1 MTDVRLVTLD
11 PGHFHA
17 ALVQKEMYPGVA
29 PTVHVY
35 APPGPDLQAHLD
47 RIAGFNSRADRP
59 TAWQLEVHV
68 GPDPLRQMLAE
79 KKGNVV
85 VLSGRNRGKIDR
97 IVAAVEAGF
106 HVLADKPW
114 VIDAND
120 LPKLKTA
127 LDTADAHGLVAYDIM
142 TERYEITS
150 LLQRELINSPEVFG
164 SALPGTLAEPG
175 VYMESVHFLLKTV
188 AGKPLRRPPWFFDVE
203 QQGEGLSDVG
213 THLVDLV
220 AWMLLPGVPVG
231 DDDVRLLAAKRWP
244 TLLGLDDFRRATG
257 EDAFPD
263 YLRPQLESDRLPY
276 FCNTQVLYALRDIHV
291 KFDVLWDREAQVGGD
306 THFAV
311 FRGTRSRIEVR
322 QRQPENFRPEL
333 FVIPNRAADR
343 TVVLAALR
351 VKVTA
356 LQSRYPGIAVEERGD
371 EFHITIPDDY
381 RVGHE
386 AHFGE
391 VTRQFLAYL
400 PNPSDLPAWEKPN
413 MLAKYLV
420 TTKGVKLARASR

>member
-1 MTDVRLVTLD
+1 MTDVRLLTLD

-35 APPGPDLQAHLD
+35 APSGPDLQAHLD

-59 TAWQLEVHV
+59 TAWQVAVHI
-68 GPDPLRQMLAE
+68 GPDPLGRLLAE

-97 IVAAVEAGF
+97 IVAAVEAGL

-120 LPKLKTA
+120 LPSLKKA
-127 LDTADAHGLVAYDIM
+127 LGTADARGLVAYDIM
-142 TERYEITS
+142 TERYEITF
-150 LLQRELINSPEVFG
+150 LLQRELINAPEVFG
-164 SALPGTLAEPG
+164 SAVPGTLAEPG
-175 VYMESVHFLLKTV
+175 VYMESLHYLLKTV

-220 AWMLLPGVPVG
+220 SWMLLPGVPVG
-231 DDDVRLLAAKRWP
+231 DSDVRLLAAKRWP
-244 TLLGLDDFRRATG
+244 TVLSRDDFRRATG
-257 EDAFPD
+257 EDAFPE
-263 YLRPQLESDRLPY
+263 YLRPQLDGDRLPY

-311 FRGTRSRIEVR
+311 FRGTRSRVEVR
-322 QRQPENFRPEL
+322 QRQQENFRPEL
-333 FVIPNRAADR
+333 YVVPNRAADR
-343 TVVLAALR
+343 IGVPAALR
-351 VKVTA
+351 TKVTA
-356 LQSRYPGIAVEERGD
+356 LQARYPGIAVEERGD
-371 EFHITIPDDY
+371 EFRVTIPDVY

-391 VTRQFLAYL
+391 VTRQFLAYVR
-400 PNPSDLPAWEKPN
+400 NRADLPAWEKPN
-413 MLAKYLV
+413 MLAKYFV
-420 TTKGVKLARASR
+420 TTGGVRLARSSG